1 MRNDFFHVASIV
13 DRERVMRKQDGG
25 YIVLMFVR
33 GPETSAE
40 VMENVDEYRTFT
52 LKYILNEADAVGR
65 VQIYQAP

>member
-1 MRNDFFHVASIV
+1 
-13 DRERVMRKQDGG
+13 MRKQDGG